1 MEPYSISREIAE
13 RREAQRKF
21 FSEVKLHRS
30 GDYFRAQTRHIA
42 ERLQT
47 RPSLFVGDRLQYEP
61 DALAFLEEQKAATDT
76 LVLYTHSAVWFPIK
90 KVFQMFGLSRPPPF
104 SNWANPK
111 DVRALLTLSGWTLVH
126 EDCKILCP
134 LRLLGIGYL
143 INRWIAPLVPVVCMA
158 RFYVC
163 RDIPVVKEASVSI
176 IVPCRNEAGHIDQ
189 IIPRTPVFSS
199 IEWIFVEGNSTDDT
213 WGKIQALPGRHPDL
227 KIKTARQT
235 GKGKG
240 DAVREGLKLATHDM
254 VFVFD
259 SDLSTPPEELPLFFD
274 AMVMGKCEFANGNR
288 LYYPM
293 QAKAMRFLNQVANW
307 FFGLKFSWLLG
318 TPVKDTL
325 CGTKVMWRKDF
336 EAVVALR
343 PYLDSIDPFGDFDM
357 LFGARLLHLRILDI
371 PVHYCDRQYGTTNI
385 QRWRHGAIL
394 FRMLWLAARKIKF
407 I

>member
-1 MEPYSISREIAE
+1 MPPYSMSREIAD
-13 RREAQRKF
+13 RRAAQEKY
-21 FSEVKLHRS
+21 FSEVKARRL
-30 GDYFRAQTRHIA
+30 GDYFRAQTRQIA
-42 ERLQT
+42 AKLQT
-47 RPSLFVGDRLQYEP
+47 RASVFIGDRLQYEP
-61 DALAFLEEQKAATDT
+61 DALAFLLQQRAATDT
-76 LVLYTHSAVWFPIK
+76 LVLFTHSAVWFPIK
-90 KVFQMFGLSRPPPF
+90 RVFQAFGLSRFPPF

-111 DVRALLTLSGWTLVH
+111 DVRALVTLSGWTMVH

-134 LRLLGIGYL
+134 FRLLGVGNL
-143 INRWIAPLVPVVCMA
+143 VNRWIAPLVPAFCMA

-163 RDIPVVKEASVSI
+163 RNIPRASEASVSI

-189 IIPRTPVFSS
+189 IIPRTPAFSS
-199 IEWIFVEGNSTDDT
+199 IEWIFVEGGSADDT
-213 WGKIQALPGRHPDL
+213 WERIQVLPRQYPDL
-227 KIKTARQT
+227 KIRAVRQT
-235 GKGKG
+235 GTGKG
-240 DAVREGLKLATHDM
+240 DAVREGLRLATHEM
-254 VFVFD
+254 VFVLD
-259 SDLSTPPEELPLFFD
+259 SDLSTPPEELPLFYD
-274 AMVMGKCEFANGNR
+274 AMIGGKCEFANGNR

-293 QAKAMRFLNQVANW
+293 QAKAMHFTNQVANW
-307 FFGLKFSWLLG
+307 FFGLAFSWLLG

-336 EAVVALR
+336 EAAVALR

-385 QRWRHGAIL
+385 QRWRHGSML

>member
-1 MEPYSISREIAE
+1 MPPFSVSREIAD
-13 RREAQRKF
+13 RRAAQEEYFSKVEARW
-21 FSEVKLHRS
+21 L
-30 GDYFRAQTRHIA
+30 GNYFRAQTRQIA
-42 ERLQT
+42 AKLQT
-47 RPSLFVGDRLQYEP
+47 RPSVFIGDRLQHEP
-61 DALAFLEEQKAATDT
+61 DALAFLALQKATADT
-76 LVLYTHSAVWFPIK
+76 LVLFTHSAVWLPIK
-90 KVFQMFGLSRPPPF
+90 KVFQAFGLSKSPPF

-111 DVRALLTLSGWTLVH
+111 DVRALITLSDWTLVH

-134 LRLLGIGYL
+134 FRLLGVGTL
-143 INRWIAPLVPVVCMA
+143 VNRWVAPLVPSLCMA

-163 RDIPVVKEASVSI
+163 RNIPRASAASVSI

-189 IIPRTPVFSS
+189 IIPRTPAFSS
-199 IEWIFVEGNSTDDT
+199 IEWIFVEGGSSDDT
-213 WGKIQALPGRHPDL
+213 WGKIQALPLQYPDL
-227 KIKTARQT
+227 KMHAVRQT
-235 GKGKG
+235 GTGKG

-254 VFVFD
+254 VFVLD
-259 SDLSTPPEELPLFFD
+259 SDLSTPPEELPLFYD
-274 AMVMGKCEFANGNR
+274 AMIQGKCDFANGNR

-293 QAKAMRFLNQVANW
+293 QAKAMRFMNQVANW
-307 FFGLKFSWLLG
+307 LFGLAISWLLG

-385 QRWRHGAIL
+385 RRWWHGSML

-407 I
+407 V